1 MIKAFQILQPAAVQ
15 RQQQHSTT
23 PQQFQGS
30 ITGLDKEEKKGKK
43 NFDAGSVV
51 SPVLIYF
58 R

>member
-30 ITGLDKEEKKGKK
+30 ITGLDKEEKKRQKTLMRVRL
-43 NFDAGSVV
+43 F
-51 SPVLIYF
+51 PLC
-58 R
+58 

>member
-1 MIKAFQILQPAAVQ
+1 MIKAFQLLKPAAVQ

-43 NFDAGSVV
+43 
-51 SPVLIYF
+51 L
-58 R
+58 